1 MLLKRNEF
9 KKYYYGINYGN
20 YPKDTNTHT
29 QTLVRTSLD
38 LQFIVISFTS

>member
-9 KKYYYGINYGN
+9 KKYYYGN